1 MGQAGGP
8 PIFTKEEANRIAKEE
23 KESEIR
29 GWLFFGA
36 LVLLLLFLYLL
47 LPAKINGTKA
57 STFIGKTSNEKVGEN
72 WWYNMAMHE
81 IIKNQASSKMPG

>member
-1 MGQAGGP
+1 
-8 PIFTKEEANRIAKEE
+8 
-23 KESEIR
+23 
-29 GWLFFGA
+29 
-36 LVLLLLFLYLL
+36 L

-57 STFIGKTSNEKVGEN
+57 STFIGKTSYGKVGES